1 MRMTFSAPSMN
12 ENGPKV
18 ADLAGKL
25 LIITPTDYKTGIKTI
40 HGDAEAVEVSL
51 VNLDDNK
58 NYDGVLFF
66 NVALRN
72 SLKQKIGQ
80 KVLARIGQGTAKPG
94 KSAPW
99 ILLDATT
106 DAAALAKANAYLS
119 VAPVATAPAA
129 APALPAANGS
139 ITPEV
144 AALLAQL
151 GAKQEIILGS
161 FSLPF
166 NCQDSKCLVAFLGE
180 KLVRFQHLHSKT
192 NLIGGG
198 K

>member
-1 MRMTFSAPSMN
+1 MRMTFSPPSVN

-18 ADLAGKL
+18 ADLAGQL
-25 LIITPTDYKTGIKTI
+25 LIITPTEYKTGIKTI
-40 HGDAEAVEVSL
+40 HGDAEAVEVSI
-51 VNLDDNK
+51 VNLDTNK
-58 NYDGVLFF
+58 NYDSVLFF

-72 SLKQKIGQ
+72 ALKTKIGQ

-106 DAAALAKANAYLS
+106 DAAALAKANAYLNTAGAS
-119 VAPVATAPAA
+119 APAVA
-129 APALPAANGS
+129 SAVPAANGT

-151 GAKQEIILGS
+151 GAK
-161 FSLPF
+161 P
-166 NCQDSKCLVAFLGE
+166 
-180 KLVRFQHLHSKT
+180 
-192 NLIGGG
+192 
-198 K
+198 

>member
-1 MRMTFSAPSMN
+1 MTFSAPSMN

-106 DAAALAKANAYLS
+106 DPTALAKANAYLGS
-119 VAPVATAPAA
+119 APVAAATAA
-129 APALPAANGS
+129 APAVPAANGS

-151 GAKQEIILGS
+151 GAKQ
-161 FSLPF
+161 
-166 NCQDSKCLVAFLGE
+166 
-180 KLVRFQHLHSKT
+180 
-192 NLIGGG
+192 
-198 K
+198 

>member
-1 MRMTFSAPSMN
+1 MTFSPPSMN
-12 ENGPKV
+12 DGNIKV
-18 ADLAGKL
+18 ADLAGQL
-25 LIITPTDYKTGIKTI
+25 LIITPTDYKTGIKTV
-40 HGDAEAVEVSL
+40 HGDAEAVEVTL
-51 VNLDDNK
+51 VNLDTNK
-58 NYDGVLFF
+58 TYDSVLFF

-106 DAAALAKANAYLS
+106 DAAALAKANAYLGA
-119 VAPVATAPAA
+119 APASAPAVAPAA
-129 APALPAANGS
+129 APANGT

-151 GAKQEIILGS
+151 GAK
-161 FSLPF
+161 P
-166 NCQDSKCLVAFLGE
+166 V
-180 KLVRFQHLHSKT
+180 
-192 NLIGGG
+192 
-198 K
+198 

>member
-1 MRMTFSAPSMN
+1 MTFSPPSVS

-18 ADLAGKL
+18 ADLAGQL
-25 LIITPTDYKTGIKTI
+25 LIITPTDYKLGIKTI

-51 VNLDDNK
+51 VNLDTNK
-58 NYDGVLFF
+58 SYESVLFF
-66 NVALRN
+66 NVALR
-72 SLKQKIGQ
+72 SALKSKIGQ

-106 DAAALAKANAYLS
+106 DAAALAKANAYL
-119 VAPVATAPAA
+119 ATASAPAPAVAA
-129 APALPAANGS
+129 AVPAANGT

-151 GAKQEIILGS
+151 GAKQ
-161 FSLPF
+161 
-166 NCQDSKCLVAFLGE
+166 
-180 KLVRFQHLHSKT
+180 
-192 NLIGGG
+192 
-198 K
+198 

>member
-1 MRMTFSAPSMN
+1 MTFSAPSMS

-18 ADLAGKL
+18 ADLAGQL

-51 VNLDDNK
+51 VNLDTNK
-58 NYDGVLFF
+58 SYDSVLFF
-66 NVALRN
+66 NVALR
-72 SLKQKIGQ
+72 SALKQKIGQ

-106 DAAALAKANAYLS
+106 DPAALAKANAYLGS
-119 VAPVATAPAA
+119 APVATATAA
-129 APALPAANGS
+129 APAVPAANGS

-151 GAKQEIILGS
+151 GAKQ
-161 FSLPF
+161 
-166 NCQDSKCLVAFLGE
+166 
-180 KLVRFQHLHSKT
+180 
-192 NLIGGG
+192 
-198 K
+198 

>member
-1 MRMTFSAPSMN
+1 MTFSAPSMS

-18 ADLAGKL
+18 ADLAGQL

-106 DAAALAKANAYLS
+106 DPAALAKANAYLGS
-119 VAPVATAPAA
+119 APVAAATAA
-129 APALPAANGS
+129 APAVPAANGS

-151 GAKQEIILGS
+151 GAKQ
-161 FSLPF
+161 
-166 NCQDSKCLVAFLGE
+166 
-180 KLVRFQHLHSKT
+180 
-192 NLIGGG
+192 
-198 K
+198 

>member
-99 ILLDATT
+99 ILLDATS

-119 VAPVATAPAA
+119 VAPVATATAT
-129 APALPAANGS
+129 APAVPAANGS

-151 GAKQEIILGS
+151 GAKQ
-161 FSLPF
+161 
-166 NCQDSKCLVAFLGE
+166 
-180 KLVRFQHLHSKT
+180 
-192 NLIGGG
+192 
-198 K
+198 

>member
-1 MRMTFSAPSMN
+1 MTFSPPSMN
-12 ENGPKV
+12 DGNIKV
-18 ADLAGKL
+18 ADLAGQL
-25 LIITPTDYKTGIKTI
+25 LIITPTDYKTGIKTV
-40 HGDAEAVEVSL
+40 HGDAEAVEVTL
-51 VNLDDNK
+51 VNLDTNK
-58 NYDGVLFF
+58 TYDSVLFF

-106 DAAALAKANAYLS
+106 DAAALAKANAYLGA
-119 VAPVATAPAA
+119 APASAPAA
-129 APALPAANGS
+129 APAAAPANGT

-151 GAKQEIILGS
+151 GAK
-161 FSLPF
+161 P
-166 NCQDSKCLVAFLGE
+166 V
-180 KLVRFQHLHSKT
+180 
-192 NLIGGG
+192 
-198 K
+198 

>member
-1 MRMTFSAPSMN
+1 MRMTFSPPSMN
-12 ENGPKV
+12 EGNIKV
-18 ADLAGKL
+18 ADLAGQL
-25 LIITPTDYKTGIKTI
+25 LIITPTDYKTGIKTV
-40 HGDAEAVEVSL
+40 HGDAEAVEVTL
-51 VNLDDNK
+51 VNLDTNK
-58 NYDGVLFF
+58 TYDSVLFF

-106 DAAALAKANAYLS
+106 DAAALAKANAYLGA
-119 VAPVATAPAA
+119 APASAPAA
-129 APALPAANGS
+129 APATPAANGT

-151 GAKQEIILGS
+151 GAK
-161 FSLPF
+161 P
-166 NCQDSKCLVAFLGE
+166 V
-180 KLVRFQHLHSKT
+180 
-192 NLIGGG
+192 
-198 K
+198 

>member
-106 DAAALAKANAYLS
+106 DPAALAKANAYLGS
-119 VAPVATAPAA
+119 APVATATAA
-129 APALPAANGS
+129 APAVPAANGS

-151 GAKQEIILGS
+151 GAKQ
-161 FSLPF
+161 
-166 NCQDSKCLVAFLGE
+166 
-180 KLVRFQHLHSKT
+180 
-192 NLIGGG
+192 
-198 K
+198 

>member
-1 MRMTFSAPSMN
+1 MTFSPPSMN
-12 ENGPKV
+12 ESGPKV
-18 ADLAGKL
+18 ADLAGQL

-51 VNLDDNK
+51 VNLDTNK
-58 NYDGVLFF
+58 SYESVLFF
-66 NVALRN
+66 NVALR
-72 SLKQKIGQ
+72 SALKSKIGQ

-106 DAAALAKANAYLS
+106 DAAALAKANAYL
-119 VAPVATAPAA
+119 ATASAPAPAVAA
-129 APALPAANGS
+129 AVPAANGT

-151 GAKQEIILGS
+151 GAKQ
-161 FSLPF
+161 
-166 NCQDSKCLVAFLGE
+166 
-180 KLVRFQHLHSKT
+180 
-192 NLIGGG
+192 
-198 K
+198 

>member
-1 MRMTFSAPSMN
+1 MTFSPPSVN

-18 ADLAGKL
+18 ADLAGQL
-25 LIITPTDYKTGIKTI
+25 LIITPTEYKTGIKTI
-40 HGDAEAVEVSL
+40 HGDAEAVEVSI
-51 VNLDDNK
+51 VNLDTNK
-58 NYDGVLFF
+58 NYDSVLFF

-72 SLKQKIGQ
+72 ALKTKIGQ

-106 DAAALAKANAYLS
+106 DAAALAKANAYLGAS
-119 VAPVATAPAA
+119 APA
-129 APALPAANGS
+129 PAVASAVPAANGT

-151 GAKQEIILGS
+151 GAK
-161 FSLPF
+161 P
-166 NCQDSKCLVAFLGE
+166 V
-180 KLVRFQHLHSKT
+180 
-192 NLIGGG
+192 
-198 K
+198 